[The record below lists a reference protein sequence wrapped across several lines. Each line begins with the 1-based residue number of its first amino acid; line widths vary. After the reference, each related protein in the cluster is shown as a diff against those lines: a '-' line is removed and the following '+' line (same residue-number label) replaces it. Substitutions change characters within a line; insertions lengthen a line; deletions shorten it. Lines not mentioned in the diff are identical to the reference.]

1 MHELWLQLYS
11 YWCGIRRYRW
21 YGILMAWVVVMV
33 GWVYVIQ
40 MPDKYESS
48 ARVYVDTD
56 SLLRPLLQGLAVQPN
71 VDQRLRIMTQTLLS
85 RPNLEKMIRQTD
97 MDLSV
102 TTPEQEA
109 KLLNELEESISIKGT
124 REDNLYTIAYENADP
139 QLAQR
144 VVQAI
149 LNIFVESTM
158 GASRK
163 DSNTAQ
169 QFIGQQIE
177 QYEKLLRAA
186 EQRLMDFKRKHV
198 GMMPNE
204 QGDYYQRLQTAVES
218 LRVARTDLN
227 MAMGRRDVLKQQ
239 LAGEK
244 PVFGFGME
252 TLPKYN
258 DGASNPM
265 EMRIQ
270 SLQAELDEV
279 LLKYTDE
286 HPKIS
291 ALKETIAVLQKRK
304 EQQSPLTQ
312 KQQGEGEGANEMEDY
327 VPGGNFYH
335 QQMQISLA
343 EAEADIASQKAEVA
357 ALEKRVKRLSELVD
371 TIPKVE
377 AELAQLNRDYGVYES
392 NYQQLLTRL
401 ESAKMG
407 ERVEESPDNVKF
419 KIVEPPI
426 QPLLPSGPNRPLLLT
441 LVLVVGGGTGVA
453 LAFFLSQLRPVF
465 YTRRDLEEMTGLPV
479 LGPVSMILSGP
490 VLWKHRLNLAFLLT
504 FLALLIAG
512 YGLLISN
519 YLFGIK
525 IFDTIKYS
533 LF

>member
-1 MHELWLQLYS
+1 
-11 YWCGIRRYRW
+11 
-21 YGILMAWVVVMV
+21 MAWVVVIV
-33 GWVYVIQ
+33 GWTYVIQ
-40 MPDKYESS
+40 MPDRYESS

-56 SLLRPLLQGLAVQPN
+56 SLLRPLLKGLAIQPN

-85 RPNLEKMIRQTD
+85 RPNLGKVLRQTD

-102 TTPEQEA
+102 TTPEQEI
-109 KLLNELEESISIKGT
+109 KLLNQLEKNIHIKGA
-124 REDNLYTIAYENADP
+124 RRDNLYTIAYENTDP

-169 QFIGQQIE
+169 QFIGQQIKE
-177 QYEKLLRAA
+177 YEKLLRTA
-186 EQRLMDFKRKHV
+186 EQRLMDFKREHV

-204 QGDYYQRLQTAVES
+204 KGDYYQRLQTAVEN
-218 LRVARTDLN
+218 LRTARTELN
-227 MAMGRRDVLKQQ
+227 MAIGRRDVLKRQ
-239 LAGEK
+239 LRGEE
-244 PVFGFGME
+244 PVFGFG
-252 TLPKYN
+252 TGGTGTSSKDSSPA
-258 DGASNPM
+258 G
-265 EMRIQ
+265 MRIQ

-279 LLKYTDE
+279 LLKYTDK
-286 HPKIS
+286 HPKVS
-291 ALKETIAVLQKRK
+291 AIKETIAMLQKRE
-304 EQQSPLTQ
+304 EQQFSLPQ
-312 KQQGEGEGANEMEDY
+312 KQQGEGEEANEAGEY
-327 VPGGNFYH
+327 AVGGNFYY

-343 EAEADIASQKAEVA
+343 EAEANIASQEAEVS
-357 ALEKRVKRLSELVD
+357 ALEKDVERLHELVD

-377 AELAQLNRDYGVYES
+377 AELAQLNRDYGVYKS

-426 QPLLPSGPNRPLLLT
+426 QPLLPSGPDRPLLLT
-441 LVLVVGGGTGVA
+441 LVLVVAGGAGGA

-465 YTRRDLEEMTGLPV
+465 YTRRDLEEATGLPV
-479 LGPVSMILSGP
+479 LGPVSMILSGRI
-490 VLWKHRLNLAFLLT
+490 LWKHRLNLAFLLT
-504 FLALLIAG
+504 FLGLLIAG
-512 YGLLISN
+512 YGLLVSN

-525 IFDTIKYS
+525 MFDTIKHS